1 MPFIAAPNIVELQFR
16 YTLQG
21 ERAMNRIHVNVG
33 AVPNAVVMSDLADAA
48 LAWWTSNVRTIV
60 SDTLALR
67 EVYLKSLHAAIAPEV
82 TITSGLPSSGTMT
95 VPPLPSSVSLAV
107 SLRSNQTGRS
117 ARGRWFW
124 CGFAEDQVDGNIVT
138 GGTITSIDA
147 ALTNLKNEIDGLGH
161 TWVVVSFFS
170 GGVPRPGGPVYS
182 DVVTIAVVDP
192 VVDSQRRRLP
202 GRGQ

>member
-1 MPFIAAPNIVELQFR
+1 MPFVAAPNIVEVQFR
-16 YTLQG
+16 YTYQG

-33 AVPNAVVMSDLADAA
+33 AEPNAVVMSDLADEA
-48 LAWWTSNVRTIV
+48 LAWWTSNIRTIV

-67 EVYLKSLHAAIAPEV
+67 EVYLKSLHAAVAPEV
-82 TITSGLPSSGTMT
+82 TVTAGLPSSGTMT
-95 VPPLPSSVSLAV
+95 VPPLPSNVSLAI

-124 CGFAEDQVDGNIVT
+124 CGFAEDQIDGNLVT

-147 ALTNLKNEIDGLGH
+147 ALTNLKNEIDALGH
-161 TWVVVSFFS
+161 TWVIVSYRS
-170 GGVPRPGGPVYS
+170 DNAPRVGGPVYF
-182 DVVTIAVVDP
+182 DVVNIAAVDP